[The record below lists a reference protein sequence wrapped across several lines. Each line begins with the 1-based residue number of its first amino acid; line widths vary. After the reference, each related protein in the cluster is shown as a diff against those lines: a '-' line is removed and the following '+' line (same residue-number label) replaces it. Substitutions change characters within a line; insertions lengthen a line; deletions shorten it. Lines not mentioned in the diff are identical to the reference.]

1 MARPEHG
8 EVHLGVLEELVV
20 EDEPKEGV
28 GRLWQ
33 HSGRGKRE
41 EEGVTGSAKAQGLVR
56 GEVEGTVEAKGRSS
70 GEVQGARG
78 SCPCGKSG
86 RLVLGR
92 VGSMTLPMERLLR
105 LSRFW
110 L

>member
-8 EVHLGVLEELVV
+8 KVHLGVLEELVV

-41 EEGVTGSAKAQGLVR
+41 EEGVTGSAKEQGLVR
-56 GEVEGTVEAKGRSS
+56 GEGTVEAKGRSS
-70 GEVQGARG
+70 GEVQGAGWTIGGMQRG
-78 SCPCGKSG
+78 
-86 RLVLGR
+86 
-92 VGSMTLPMERLLR
+92 E
-105 LSRFW
+105 
-110 L
+110 